1 MSNTENKNII
11 IHELMIPHINKKI
24 DIEFVRGLNYLRGD
38 NGCGKTLLLDYIA
51 GLRKQKK
58 ALIQGNE
65 SIIYINQNIFFSDRL
80 PGKDFVQFVYQLD
93 HIKNGKAAFENYI
106 KSFYGKSEK
115 SQFVFELI
123 GKQWGMLSCGEKNF
137 LYAVILLS
145 LQREWYILDEP
156 FAFIDENR
164 KELLWDMIRAKIY
177 SGKGIIL
184 TSHEEQE
191 RIEKW
196 AYIIEFTETGIKK
209 CN

>member
-1 MSNTENKNII
+1 LENKNII
-11 IHELMIPHINKKI
+11 IHDLIIPHINKKI
-24 DIEFVRGLNYLRGD
+24 DIELVRGLNYLRGD

-65 SIIYINQNIFFSDRL
+65 SIIYINQTIFFSDRL
-80 PGKDFVQFVYQLD
+80 LGKDFLMFVYRLD
-93 HIKNGKAAFENYI
+93 SIKNDKITFENYI
-106 KSFYGKSEK
+106 KSFYGDSEK
-115 SQFVFELI
+115 SKFVFELI

-156 FAFIDENR
+156 FAFIDETR
-164 KELLWDMIRAKIY
+164 KKFLWDMIEEKVNV
-177 SGKGIIL
+177 GKGIIL

-191 RIEKW
+191 WIEGK
-196 AYIIEFTETGIKK
+196 AHIIEFTETGIK
-209 CN
+209 NYN

>member
-1 MSNTENKNII
+1 MICLENKNII
-11 IHELMIPHINKKI
+11 IHDLIIPHINKKI
-24 DIEFVRGLNYLRGD
+24 DIELVRGLNYLRGD

-65 SIIYINQNIFFSDRL
+65 SIIYINQTIFFSDRL
-80 PGKDFVQFVYQLD
+80 LG
-93 HIKNGKAAFENYI
+93 NYI
-106 KSFYGKSEK
+106 KSFYGDSEK
-115 SQFVFELI
+115 SKFVFELI

-156 FAFIDENR
+156 FAFIDETR
-164 KELLWDMIRAKIY
+164 KKFLWDMIEEKVNV
-177 SGKGIIL
+177 GKGIIL

-191 RIEKW
+191 WIEGK
-196 AYIIEFTETGIKK
+196 AHIIEFTETGIK
-209 CN
+209 NYN

>member
-1 MSNTENKNII
+1 MENENII
-11 IHELMIPHINKKI
+11 IHDLMIPHINKKI
-24 DIEFVRGLNYLRGD
+24 DIEFIRGLNYLRGD

-80 PGKDFVQFVYQLD
+80 LGKDFLKFVYRLD
-93 HIKNGKAAFENYI
+93 HIKNDKVIFENYI
-106 KSFYGKSEK
+106 KSFYGAGEE

-123 GKQWGMLSCGEKNF
+123 EKQWGMLSGGEKNF

-156 FAFIDENR
+156 FAFVDENR
-164 KELLWDMIRAKIY
+164 KKILWNMIEAKVY
-177 SGKGIIL
+177 AGKGIIL
-184 TSHEEQE
+184 TSHEERE
-191 RIEKW
+191 WIEDK
-196 AYIIEFTETGIKK
+196 AYIIEFTETGIRK